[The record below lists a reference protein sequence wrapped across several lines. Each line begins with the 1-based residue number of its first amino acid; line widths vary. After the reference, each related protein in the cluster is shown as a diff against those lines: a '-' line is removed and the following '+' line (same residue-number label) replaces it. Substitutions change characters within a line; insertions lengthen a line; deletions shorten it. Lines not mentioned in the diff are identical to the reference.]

1 MKVHEV
7 MTREV
12 ELISPHHTLEQAAQL
27 MAELDAGVLPVSD
40 KDRLVGIITDR
51 DIVIRAVATG
61 EDPMCTQVGDA
72 MTRQVGYCCEEDDV
86 DRAVEI
92 MARLRV
98 RRLPV
103 LDRHERLVGI
113 VSLADI
119 AARDPRRSGEALHE
133 ITGQRVADETATEPP
148 NSGAG
153 RGLHSDKPPRPQ
165 RG

>member
-1 MKVHEV
+1 MKVREV

-51 DIVIRAVATG
+51 DIVVRAVATG
-61 EDPMCTQVGDA
+61 EDPMCTQVGDV
-72 MTRQVGYCCEEDDV
+72 MTRQVGYCFEEDDV

-92 MARLRV
+92 MAGLRV

-133 ITGQRVADETATEPP
+133 IIGQQQMDDGAAVETPD
-148 NSGAG
+148 SGSGSGPHA
-153 RGLHSDKPPRPQ
+153 DKPPR